1 MNING
6 QSEDFSSKLVEY
18 VDTGK
23 LRWHLSFPEFK
34 WRWHKKRTACSPR
47 GKTQLWDEGK
57 GGCFVS
63 DFDFDFYPET
73 LWP

>member
-1 MNING
+1 MNITS

-34 WRWHKKRTACSPR
+34 
-47 GKTQLWDEGK
+47 
-57 GGCFVS
+57 
-63 DFDFDFYPET
+63 
-73 LWP
+73 